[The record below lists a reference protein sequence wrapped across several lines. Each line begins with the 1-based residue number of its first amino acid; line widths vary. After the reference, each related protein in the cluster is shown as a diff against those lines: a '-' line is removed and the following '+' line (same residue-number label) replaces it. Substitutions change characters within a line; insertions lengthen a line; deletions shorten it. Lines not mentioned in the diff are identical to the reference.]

1 MDFII
6 SSTISLIIFLALD
19 LLWLGFL
26 ARKVYRN
33 YLGFLMAENVKW
45 WAAIL
50 FYTLYV
56 LVLNYFVITQFISL
70 SDVALNGA
78 LFGFITYVTYDLTNL
93 ATVKNWPWQIT
104 LIDIIWG
111 SVLTTIVSVLTFLII
126 SI

>member
-1 MDFII
+1 
-6 SSTISLIIFLALD
+6 
-19 LLWLGFL
+19 
-26 ARKVYRN
+26 
-33 YLGFLMAENVKW
+33 MAENVKW